1 MPGVFNPWRDKDDL
15 IDIGQRAPKIRAAN
29 LVSYLEHRR
38 RSARLILIGEAPGYR
53 GCHVCGIPFTSER
66 MLLGYMP
73 DVDHEA
79 VFPGTKS
86 RATRPDA
93 PLGGNAGRQELSAS
107 IVWRMLLGAGLNA
120 RAFVLWNA
128 FPFHPHKPHSMHT
141 NRKPTSAE
149 LEATC
154 DVLPEVRALF
164 PRRVR
169 VVAVGRVAERAL
181 RKLGIEA
188 PAVRHPAQGGAKKFR
203 EQVVALL

>member
-1 MPGVFNPWRDKDDL
+1 MSATPINTISTQHAAILRRL
-15 IDIGQRAPKIRAAN
+15 EQAP
-29 LVSYLEHRR
+29 
-38 RSARLILIGEAPGYR
+38 
-53 GCHVCGIPFTSER
+53 
-66 MLLGYMP
+66 
-73 DVDHEA
+73 
-79 VFPGTKS
+79 
-86 RATRPDA
+86 ATC
-93 PLGGNAGRQELSAS
+93 
-107 IVWRMLLGAGLNA
+107 
-120 RAFVLWNA
+120 
-128 FPFHPHKPHSMHT
+128 
-141 NRKPTSAE
+141 AE